1 MEEEDHI
8 HSTQLLSLVAAFAAA
23 AIGSPFFSLFA
34 LLSTLS
40 LLNLCCSLPI
50 PIYRQEWCHQLLLF
64 FNNNGCQ
71 TLTFWDGLLHLSMD
85 SVVH

>member
-50 PIYRQEWCHQLLLF
+50 PIYRQEWCHQLCSSSTIMAAKL
-64 FNNNGCQ
+64 
-71 TLTFWDGLLHLSMD
+71 
-85 SVVH
+85 